1 MTPFFQKLK
10 FLFHNKTLKMK
21 PITLHSKLLQTYK
34 LSFLVFLLV
43 FTFNFSSIASAN
55 YFNDSDVIKINPA
68 FKIKR
73 YSNGNVIAYKAID
86 DGAKVEYYFKDLNG
100 DILLAA
106 IRKQKLSSVILSL
119 SRKYELSEMECRRRI
134 KHSINVLEEWGIIVK
149 RDKLMVKK
157 DM

>member
-1 MTPFFQKLK
+1 
-10 FLFHNKTLKMK
+10 MK
-21 PITLHSKLLQTYK
+21 PITLHSKLLQTSK

-55 YFNDSDVIKINPA
+55 YLYDSDVIEINPA

-86 DGAKVEYYFKDLNG
+86 DGAKVEYNFKDLNG

>member
-1 MTPFFQKLK
+1 
-10 FLFHNKTLKMK
+10 MK
-21 PITLHSKLLQTYK
+21 PITLHSKLLQTSK

-55 YFNDSDVIKINPA
+55 YLNDSDVIKINPA

-86 DGAKVEYYFKDLNG
+86 DGAKVEYNFKDLNG